1 MSTPLSFSASTAP
14 QPLSIRLIQ
23 CSKTFGNGAP
33 ALEPIDL
40 EIHPGETLVLLGPSG
55 CGKTTTLR
63 LIAGLEFPDA
73 GGRVLFGNDDV
84 TDLPIEKRG
93 VGMVFQNYAL
103 FPNMTVGENI
113 AYGLKIRKMAPA
125 ERRAKIDV
133 LLEMVHLQGL
143 GHRRIDQLSGGQKQ
157 RVALARA
164 LAVEPKVLLL
174 DEPLTALD
182 AKLRETLRADLN
194 QLLRKLGITAI
205 YVTHDQGEAM
215 ALGDRVVVME
225 RGKIAQIGSPQDIYY
240 RPVNAFVADF
250 IGTMNRVT
258 GVGRAGQLSFPGGA
272 LPMVMVKDNQTMT
285 AMFRPE
291 DVDIVPLE
299 TVGAEIFGDV
309 VSTFFMG
316 DRTRL
321 LVDIGAEQP
330 VIVETRRR
338 GVWHAGERIGLRVPE
353 HAVMQLPGKPWEGEE
368 RP

>member
-1 MSTPLSFSASTAP
+1 MGNAHYTLKSPFMKNAV
-14 QPLSIRLIQ
+14 SIQLIQ
-23 CSKTFGNGAP
+23 CGKTFANGAQ
-33 ALEPIDL
+33 ALQPIELD
-40 EIHPGETLVLLGPSG
+40 IRPGETVVLLGPSG

-73 GGRVLFGNDDV
+73 GGQVLFGGEDV
-84 TDLPIEKRG
+84 TALPIEKRG

-113 AYGLKIRKMAPA
+113 AYGLKIRKMPA
-125 ERRAKIDV
+125 AQRLAKIET
-133 LLEMVHLQGL
+133 LLEMVRLQGL
-143 GHRRIDQLSGGQKQ
+143 GQRRIDQLSGGQKQ

-205 YVTHDQGEAM
+205 YVTHDQSEAM

-225 RGKIAQIGSPQDIYY
+225 RGRIAQVGSPQDIYY
-240 RPVNAFVADF
+240 RPASHFVADF

-258 GVGRAGQLSFPGGA
+258 GRVHDGYLRFAGGM
-272 LPMVMVKDNQTMT
+272 LPFT
-285 AMFRPE
+285 ASSPAPAATLMFRPE
-291 DVDIVPLE
+291 DVEVVTD
-299 TVGAEIFGDV
+299 GANVQGILL
-309 VSTFFMG
+309 STFFLG

-321 LVDIGAEQP
+321 VVDIGAEQP
-330 VIVETRRR
+330 VIVETGKRAA
-338 GVWHAGERIGLRVPE
+338 WQAGEAIALRIEE
-353 HAVMQLPGKPWEGEE
+353 HALLHFNDGATI
-368 RP
+368 

>member
-1 MSTPLSFSASTAP
+1 MNTSV
-14 QPLSIRLIQ
+14 SIKLVQ
-23 CSKTFGNGAP
+23 CAKTFGNGTA
-33 ALEPIDL
+33 ALEPINL
-40 EIHPGETLVLLGPSG
+40 TVQPGETLVLLGPSG

-63 LIAGLEFPDA
+63 MIAGLEFPDQ
-73 GGRVLFGNDDV
+73 GGKVLFGDEDV
-84 TDLPIEKRG
+84 TDLPIERRG

-113 AYGLKIRKMAPA
+113 AYGLKLRKVAPA
-125 ERRAKIDV
+125 ERLARIDA

-143 GHRRIDQLSGGQKQ
+143 SHRRIEQLSGGQKQ

-194 QLLRKLGITAI
+194 QLLRRLGITAI

-215 ALGDRVVVME
+215 ALGDRIVVMQ
-225 RGKIAQIGSPQDIYY
+225 RGKIAQIGTPQDIYY
-240 RPVNAFVADF
+240 RPENAFVADF
-250 IGTMNRVT
+250 IGTMNRVS
-258 GVGRAGQLSFPGGA
+258 GVAREGHLQITAGR
-272 LPMVMVKDNQTMT
+272 LPLANLPLDQEAE

-291 DVDIVPLE
+291 DVEIVAAGE
-299 TVGAEIFGDV
+299 VGADFFGHV
-309 VSTFFMG
+309 MSTFFMG

-321 LVDIGAEQP
+321 MIDIGAALP

-338 GVWHAGERIGLRVPE
+338 SAWHAGERIGLRVSE
-353 HAVMQLPGKPWEGEE
+353 HAIMCFPAATATSIEE
-368 RP
+368 AHA

>member
-1 MSTPLSFSASTAP
+1 MKNAV
-14 QPLSIRLIQ
+14 SIQLIQ
-23 CSKTFGNGAP
+23 CGKTFANGAQ
-33 ALEPIDL
+33 ALQPIEL
-40 EIHPGETLVLLGPSG
+40 AIQPGETVVLLGPSG

-73 GGRVLFGNDDV
+73 GGQVLFGGEDV
-84 TDLPIEKRG
+84 TAFPIEKRG

-113 AYGLKIRKMAPA
+113 AYGLKIRKMPA
-125 ERRAKIDV
+125 AQRQAKIEM

-143 GHRRIDQLSGGQKQ
+143 SHRRIDQLSGGQKQ

-225 RGKIAQIGSPQDIYY
+225 RGRIAQIGSPQDIYY
-240 RPVNAFVADF
+240 RPASHFVADF

-258 GVGRAGQLSFPGGA
+258 GRVHDGYLRFAGGM
-272 LPMVMVKDNQTMT
+272 LPFAATSPAPAAT
-285 AMFRPE
+285 LMFRPE
-291 DVDIVPLE
+291 DVEVVADGVA
-299 TVGAEIFGDV
+299 GANMQGAV
-309 VSTFFMG
+309 LSTFFLG

-321 LVDIGAEQP
+321 VIDIGAEQP
-330 VIVETRRR
+330 VIVETGRRASWR
-338 GVWHAGERIGLRVPE
+338 AGEPIALRVAE
-353 HAVMQLPGKPWEGEE
+353 HALLHFNHGAAA
-368 RP
+368 

>member
-1 MSTPLSFSASTAP
+1 MKNAV
-14 QPLSIRLIQ
+14 SIKLVG
-23 CSKTFGNGAP
+23 CGKTFANGAQ
-33 ALEPIDL
+33 ALQPIEL
-40 EIHPGETLVLLGPSG
+40 EIHPGETVVLLGPSG

-73 GGRVLFGNDDV
+73 GGQVLFGGEDV
-84 TDLPIEKRG
+84 TALPIEKRG

-113 AYGLKIRKMAPA
+113 AYGLKIRKMPAPQRL
-125 ERRAKIDV
+125 EKIEA

-143 GHRRIDQLSGGQKQ
+143 SHRRIDQLSGGQKQ

-205 YVTHDQGEAM
+205 YVTHDQSEAM

-240 RPVNAFVADF
+240 RPANHFVADF
-250 IGTMNRVT
+250 IGTMNRIT
-258 GVGRAGQLSFPGGA
+258 GTASDGQLCFGGGR
-272 LPMVMVKDNQTMT
+272 LPCDTSSADLRAT
-285 AMFRPE
+285 LMFRPE
-291 DVDIVPLE
+291 DVEVVADDMG
-299 TVGAEIFGDV
+299 GANMRGEIL
-309 VSTFFMG
+309 STFFLG

-321 LVDIGAEQP
+321 LIDVGTEQ
-330 VIVETRRR
+330 VVVVETGRRASWQ
-338 GVWHAGERIGLRVPE
+338 VGERISLRVPE
-353 HAVMQLPGKPWEGEE
+353 HALLHFHDEVSA
-368 RP
+368 